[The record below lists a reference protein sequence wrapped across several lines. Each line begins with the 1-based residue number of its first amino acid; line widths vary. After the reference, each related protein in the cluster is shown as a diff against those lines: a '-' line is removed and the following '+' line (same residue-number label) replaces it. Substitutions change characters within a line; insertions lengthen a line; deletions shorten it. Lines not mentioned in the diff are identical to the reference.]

1 MRATRA
7 TGARGGWM
15 RLNFDIELL
24 TRRERDRRRYD
35 GECVVKTCETTDE
48 KNTPTRAR
56 RVYADD
62 QRDSIF
68 RIG

>member
-1 MRATRA
+1 
-7 TGARGGWM
+7 M

-48 KNTPTRAR
+48 KCPDARATRLR
-56 RVYADD
+56 RRRA
-62 QRDSIF
+62 
-68 RIG
+68 

>member
-15 RLNFDIELL
+15 RLNFDIELS
-24 TRRERDRRRYD
+24 TRRERDRRRHD

-48 KNTPTRAR
+48 KCPDARATRLR
-56 RVYADD
+56 RRRA
-62 QRDSIF
+62 
-68 RIG
+68 